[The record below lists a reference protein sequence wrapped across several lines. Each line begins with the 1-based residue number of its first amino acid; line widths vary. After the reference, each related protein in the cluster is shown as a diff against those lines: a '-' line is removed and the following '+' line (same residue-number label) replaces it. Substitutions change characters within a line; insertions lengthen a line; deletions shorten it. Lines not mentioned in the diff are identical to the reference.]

1 MEKIYNNINN
11 NLDGGNMKH
20 RGIAMG
26 KQGMVASAH
35 SLISSTGI
43 NILRKGGNA
52 IDAAC
57 AMANTSGVVL
67 PDMCGLGGD
76 AFLLYY
82 EASSKKIYA
91 INGSGPAPKKAT
103 IDYYKNLGYKTM
115 PNDGMLSVTIPGQL
129 DAILL
134 ALEKFGTMKFKDLI
148 DDAVY
153 LASKG
158 CPISEK
164 VARHIKTDYEKVLKF
179 EGLKNLFLKDDNLP
193 KEAGDIYYNPDYANT
208 LKLIAEKGREVFY
221 TGEIAQKIIAHSE
234 NRDGLI
240 CLEDLAP
247 CQAFECKPI
256 NVKYRDYLVYQTPPV
271 SQGIIHLEEL
281 NILNQFDLSKYK
293 NDSWEAIHLMVEAK
307 KIAFADRIKYF
318 GDSKYHDNPIDKL
331 LSNEYAVEAA
341 KRISMDK
348 SLNTFD
354 LVDYNDN
361 GHTTSFVVVDKYGNA
376 CSFIHSIANTWGSGE
391 IVRGTGILL
400 NNRGAGFNLM
410 PNHPNCLQPG
420 KRTMHT
426 LVTYLIT
433 DDKGELRYVGNTPG
447 GDNQPQWN
455 MQVVTNVIDFKMD
468 VQSAVEACKWCDA
481 QSSNISSKVENILKI
496 EKIVSDE
503 TLAKLEKIGHK
514 LNVIEPY
521 SCSGASQI
529 IEIKENGILYGG
541 SDPRADGCAIGY

>member
-1 MEKIYNNINN
+1 
-11 NLDGGNMKH
+11 MKH

-82 EASSKKIYA
+82 EASTKKVYA
-91 INGSGPAPKKAT
+91 INGSGAAPKAAT
-103 IDYYKNLGYKTM
+103 IDYYKKLGYKTM
-115 PNDGMLSVTIPGQL
+115 PSDGMLSVTIPGQL
-129 DAILL
+129 DAIML
-134 ALEKFGTMKFKDLI
+134 ALEKFGTMEFKELV
-148 DDAVY
+148 DDAIS
-153 LASKG
+153 LANNG

-164 VARHIKTDYEKVLKF
+164 VARHIVTDYDKVIKF
-179 EGLKNLFLKDDNLP
+179 KGLREMLLKNGDKP
-193 KEAGDIYYNPDYANT
+193 KEAGDIYYNPDYAKT
-208 LKLIAEKGREVFY
+208 LQLIADGGKEVFYSGAIAEKIV
-221 TGEIAQKIIAHSE
+221 AHAK
-234 NRDGLI
+234 NNAGLI
-240 CLEDLAP
+240 SKEDLLGQHAY
-247 CQAFECKPI
+247 ECDPI
-256 NVKYRDYLVYQTPPV
+256 NVNYRDYVVWQTPPV

-318 GDSKYHDNPIDKL
+318 GDPKNHNNPIEKI
-331 LSNEYAVEAA
+331 LSEEYAKEAA
-341 KRISMDK
+341 KKISMDK
-348 SLNTFD
+348 SLDTFD
-354 LVDYNDN
+354 LVDYDDN

-391 IVRGTGILL
+391 IVEGTGILL
-400 NNRGAGFNLM
+400 NNRGAGFNLISG
-410 PNHPNCLQPG
+410 HPNCLQPG

-426 LVTYLIT
+426 LITYLIT
-433 DDKGELRYVGNTPG
+433 DGNGNLRYVGNTPG

-455 MQVVTNVIDFKMD
+455 LQVVTNVIDFKMD

-481 QSSNISSKVENILKI
+481 QSSNIATKSENILKI
-496 EKIVSDE
+496 EETAGKE
-503 TLAKLEKIGHK
+503 TLSKLKEVGHK
-514 LNVIEPY
+514 LNVIDAY
-521 SCSGASQI
+521 TCSGASQI
-529 IEIKENGILYGG
+529 IEIKENGILFGG